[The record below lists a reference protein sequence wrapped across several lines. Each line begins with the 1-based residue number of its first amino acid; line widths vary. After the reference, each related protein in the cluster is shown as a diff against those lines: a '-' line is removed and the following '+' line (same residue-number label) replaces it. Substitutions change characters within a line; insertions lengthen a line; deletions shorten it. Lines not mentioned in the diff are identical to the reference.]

1 MTVDKKY
8 LHSDISDSVL
18 KAFYVVRDSLPFELS
33 LDIYKRA
40 LDLEMKDRGLVV
52 DADKEFKIKFKNKI
66 IGSFFIDF
74 IVNDAVIISIIKNDK
89 SCDPNVTDMK
99 NRLRLTE
106 FEVGLILN
114 FSADSGNYHKRVILT
129 NDFKKIK

>member
-52 DADKEFKIKFKNKI
+52 DADKEFKLKYKDKI
-66 IGSFFIDF
+66 IGSFFTDF
-74 IVNDAVIISIIKNDK
+74 IVNDAVIIIVIKNDM
-89 SCDPNVTDMK
+89 SCDPFVTDAK
-99 NRLRLTE
+99 NRLRLTNY
-106 FEVGLILN
+106 EVAMILN
-114 FSADSGNYHKRVILT
+114 FASDANSYHKRVVLT
-129 NDFKKIK
+129 NDFKKVK

>member
-8 LHSDISDSVL
+8 LHSDISDSIL
-18 KAFYVVRDSLPFELS
+18 KAFYVVRDSLPYDIP

-52 DADKEFKIKFKNKI
+52 DADKEFKLKYKNKI
-66 IGSFFIDF
+66 IGSFFTDF
-74 IVNDAVIISIIKNDK
+74 IVNDAVIIIVIRNDK
-89 SCDPNVTDMK
+89 SCDPFVTDAK
-99 NRLRLTE
+99 NRLRLTKY
-106 FEVGLILN
+106 EVAMILN
-114 FSADSGNYHKRVILT
+114 FAADSISYHKRVVLT